1 MDNDDEFAELIS
13 LFLEE
18 CGENIDLLENGLLRI
33 SEDSSDIELLNEIF
47 RAAHSIKG
55 GGATFGFANLS
66 QLTHHMETLLDAMR
80 SGTHQIVEDEVDL
93 LLQAVDVLRDLLEA
107 NTTDSSA
114 DHDQRIPIE
123 KALEAACNPE
133 GTVDE
138 GTADPESDAPKSA
151 SAGWLLTFVPK
162 PELMARG
169 NDPLLLLKEVAE
181 LGEYKVTPI
190 LDGLPAW
197 SDLVPDQ
204 CYVSWTIEIRG
215 NVSEADLTEIFEWVE
230 YDCEFS
236 ITSLPDEE
244 PTTLEASNNIAAEAE
259 EGTSGSPDD
268 QPATA
273 AAKKEPAAST
283 EPAKAAPKSAAA
295 KSTTAEPSSIR
306 IATDKVDHLINLV
319 GELVITQ
326 SMLSRAGDDD
336 MPEDELQERLVQLER
351 NTRELQESVMRVR
364 MLPISSAFGRLP
376 RIVRDLSKRLGK
388 QVSLEVEGESTE
400 LDKTVLEHLIDPL
413 VHLVRNSLD
422 HGLESADARREAGKP
437 EVGTIALSAAQQGG
451 SIIIEIRDDG
461 QGINEDRVL
470 KLAQERGV
478 VSPSESLTPEQI
490 QQLIFAPGFS
500 TAAEVSDVS
509 GRGVGLDVVRR
520 NIVDLGGRVE
530 VSSTAGE
537 GTLISIRLPLTLAI
551 LDGQLI
557 KVGSQR
563 FVMPTLNIIETIELE
578 QAQVSEVPGQG
589 EVCRFRDQYVKTLR
603 LRDVFEIG
611 GDREQDQL
619 LLVVDVHNEA
629 IGLII
634 TGVLGQQQVV
644 IKNLDENYRVVPG
657 FTGATIMSDGSVAL
671 IIDPLSLT
679 NGTTLSHVA

>member
-1 MDNDDEFAELIS
+1 MDNDDEFAELIG

-18 CGENIDLLENGLLRI
+18 CTENIDLLENGLLRI
-33 SEDSSDIELLNEIF
+33 SEEASDDGSNLELLNEIF

-80 SGTHQIVEDEVDL
+80 SGNHHIVDEEVDL

-107 NTTDSSA
+107 NRSDSNA
-114 DHDQRIPIE
+114 DHDQRTIIE
-123 KALEAACNPE
+123 KALEAACSPAGSSSGAPATPAPSTEPE
-133 GTVDE
+133 PTNL
-138 GTADPESDAPKSA
+138 
-151 SAGWLLTFVPK
+151 GWSIEFVPK
-162 PELMARG
+162 PELMSRG
-169 NDPLLLLKEVAE
+169 NDPLLLLKEVSDMGDYTVVANFE
-181 LGEYKVTPI
+181 
-190 LDGLPAW
+190 GLPAW
-197 SDLVPDQ
+197 SDYEPQQ
-204 CYVSWTIEIRG
+204 CYVSWHVELQG
-215 NVSEADLTEIFEWVE
+215 QVVEADLQEIFEWVE
-230 YDCEFS
+230 YDCDFS
-236 ITSLPDEE
+236 LTALE
-244 PTTLEASNNIAAEAE
+244 PSEPEA
-259 EGTSGSPDD
+259 
-268 QPATA
+268 QPASKPEPED
-273 AAKKEPAAST
+273 AAKETQVAANVSAEKAPAEKKQAS
-283 EPAKAAPKSAAA
+283 KSAA
-295 KSTTAEPSSIR
+295 AEPSSIR

-326 SMLSRAGDDD
+326 SMLSRAGDSEMAD
-336 MPEDELQERLVQLER
+336 DELQERLVQLER

-376 RIVRDLSKRLGK
+376 RIVRDLSKRLEK
-388 QVSLEVEGESTE
+388 QVNLVLEGESTE

-422 HGLESADARREAGKP
+422 HGLETADVRREAGKP
-437 EVGTIALSAAQQGG
+437 ESGTITLSAAQQGG
-451 SIIIEIRDDG
+451 SIVIEIKDDG
-461 QGINEDRVL
+461 QGINEERVL

-500 TAAEVSDVS
+500 TADTVSDVS

-520 NIVDLGGRVE
+520 NIVDLGGRVV
-530 VSSTAGE
+530 VSSVAGE

-557 KVGSQR
+557 QVADQR
-563 FVMPTLNIIETIELE
+563 FVMPTLNIIETIELNL
-578 QAQVSEVPGQG
+578 AQVSEVPGQG
-589 EVCRFRDQYVKTLR
+589 EVCRFRDQYVKTIR
-603 LRDVFEIG
+603 LRELFKLG
-611 GDREQDQL
+611 GNNDQDQL

-634 TGVLGQQQVV
+634 SGVLGQQQVV
-644 IKNLDENYRVVPG
+644 VKNLDENYRAVPG

-671 IIDPLSLT
+671 IIDPLSMAS
-679 NGTTLSHVA
+679 GAALSDVA

>member
-1 MDNDDEFAELIS
+1 MDNDDEFAELIG

-18 CGENIDLLENGLLRI
+18 CAENIDLLENGLLRI
-33 SEDSSDIELLNEIF
+33 SEEAKQEGSDLELLNEIF

-80 SGTHQIVEDEVDL
+80 SGTHTIIDEEVDL
-93 LLQAVDVLRDLLEA
+93 LLQAVDVLRDLLDA
-107 NTTDSSA
+107 NKTDSNA
-114 DHDQRIPIE
+114 DHDQRVIIE
-123 KALEAACNPE
+123 KALEAACSPDGASNNTAIVTVESKPPE
-133 GTVDE
+133 PTNL
-138 GTADPESDAPKSA
+138 
-151 SAGWLLTFVPK
+151 GWHIEFIPK
-162 PELMARG
+162 PELMSRG
-169 NDPLLLLKEVAE
+169 NDPLLLLKEVSDM
-181 LGEYKVTPI
+181 GEYSVTPN
-190 LDGLPAW
+190 LEKLPNW
-197 SDLVPDQ
+197 SDYAPEQ
-204 CYVSWTIEIRG
+204 CYVSWQVELQG
-215 NVSEADLTEIFEWVE
+215 QVPEAELQEIFEWVE
-230 YDCEFS
+230 YDCDFS
-236 ITSLPDEE
+236 LTGITPSEPEAKTEPETKPE
-244 PTTLEASNNIAAEAE
+244 PTIGAGEKQLTPE
-259 EGTSGSPDD
+259 
-268 QPATA
+268 
-273 AAKKEPAAST
+273 KKPTPKAAS
-283 EPAKAAPKSAAA
+283 
-295 KSTTAEPSSIR
+295 AEPTSIR

-326 SMLSRAGDDD
+326 SMLSRAGDSNMGD
-336 MPEDELQERLVQLER
+336 DELQERLVQLER

-376 RIVRDLSKRLGK
+376 RIVRDLSKRLEK
-388 QVSLEVEGESTE
+388 QVTLVLEGESTE

-422 HGLESADARREAGKP
+422 HGLETAAVRSEAGKP
-437 EVGTIALSAAQQGG
+437 ESGTITLSAAQQGG
-451 SIIIEIRDDG
+451 SIIIEIQDDG
-461 QGINEDRVL
+461 QGINEERVL

-500 TAAEVSDVS
+500 TADTVSDVS

-520 NIVDLGGRVE
+520 NIIDLGGRVE
-530 VSSTAGE
+530 VSSVAGE

-557 KVGSQR
+557 QVASQR
-563 FVMPTLNIIETIELE
+563 FVMPTLNIIETIELN

-589 EVCRFRDQYVKTLR
+589 EVCRFRDQYVRTIR
-603 LRDVFEIG
+603 LREHFKLG
-611 GDREQDQL
+611 GDNEQDQL

-634 TGVLGQQQVV
+634 SGVLGQQQVV
-644 IKNLDENYRVVPG
+644 VKNLDENYRAVPG

-671 IIDPLSLT
+671 IIDPLSMAS
-679 NGTTLSHVA
+679 GTALSDVA

>member
-1 MDNDDEFAELIS
+1 MDNDDEFAELIG

-33 SEDSSDIELLNEIF
+33 SEEASEEANDLELLNEIF

-80 SGTHQIVEDEVDL
+80 SGTRNIVEEEVDL
-93 LLQAVDVLRDLLEA
+93 LLQAVDVLRDLLDA
-107 NTTDSSA
+107 NKTDSNA
-114 DHDQRIPIE
+114 DHDQRATIE
-123 KALEAACNPE
+123 QALEAACSPE
-133 GTVDE
+133 GSDNS
-138 GTADPESDAPKSA
+138 TAAATIQSNEPEVSNL
-151 SAGWLLTFVPK
+151 GWGIEFIPK
-162 PELMARG
+162 PELMSRG
-169 NDPLLLLKEVAE
+169 NDPLLLLKEVSDM
-181 LGEYKVTPI
+181 GDYRVTAN
-190 LDGLPAW
+190 LEKLPAW
-197 SDLVPDQ
+197 SDYAPEQ
-204 CYVSWTIEIRG
+204 CYVSWQVELQG
-215 NVSEADLTEIFEWVE
+215 QVAEADLQEIFEWVE
-230 YDCEFS
+230 YDCDFTLTA
-236 ITSLPDEE
+236 ITQSE
-244 PTTLEASNNIAAEAE
+244 PEVQTQPEPETKTEANIDAGEKQAPAEKK
-259 EGTSGSPDD
+259 
-268 QPATA
+268 PAP
-273 AAKKEPAAST
+273 KAAST
-283 EPAKAAPKSAAA
+283 EP
-295 KSTTAEPSSIR
+295 TSIR

-326 SMLSRAGDDD
+326 SMLSRAGDSEMAD
-336 MPEDELQERLVQLER
+336 DELQERLVQLER

-376 RIVRDLSKRLGK
+376 RIVRDLSKRLEK
-388 QVSLEVEGESTE
+388 QVTLVLEGESTE

-422 HGLESADARREAGKP
+422 HGLETAAVRREAGKP
-437 EVGTIALSAAQQGG
+437 QSGTITLSAAQQGG
-451 SIIIEIRDDG
+451 SIIIEIQDDG
-461 QGINEDRVL
+461 QGINEERVL

-478 VSPSESLTPEQI
+478 VSTSESLTPEQI

-500 TAAEVSDVS
+500 TADTVSDVS

-520 NIVDLGGRVE
+520 NIIDLGGRVE
-530 VSSTAGE
+530 VSSIAGV

-557 KVGSQR
+557 QVGNQR
-563 FVMPTLNIIETIELE
+563 FVMPTLNIIETIELK

-589 EVCRFRDQYVKTLR
+589 EVCRFRDQYVKTIR
-603 LRDVFEIG
+603 LRELFKLG
-611 GDREQDQL
+611 GDNDQDQL

-634 TGVLGQQQVV
+634 SGVLGQQQVV
-644 IKNLDENYRVVPG
+644 VKNLDENYRAVPG

-671 IIDPLSLT
+671 IIDPLSMT
-679 NGTTLSHVA
+679 SGAVLSDVA